1 MDRAPPSLTPAIELL
16 RTSPAPS
23 LTPKN
28 QALPPSS
35 TLVSKVSKSSSSVS
49 VDLPVVDVDPV
60 VSSSSFSSGVPRL
73 PSRGLAPPRRGLHH
87 RTLPELHPA
96 MASVELHL
104 APTCHGHHR
113 GAQLL
118 PAMASIT
125 LCPSSAQLWLAM
137 ATVEGTPP
145 RDGRR
150 QASPYHS
157 RRWPPPE
164 LRPNSTRHID
174 PRAWERG
181 ADFQVHAFA
190 SKQEMDLSYFI
201 EFQKLIQW
209 PSKQQYLNWGYS
221 NTMDDLV
228 LNPVQFYGLQCLHPN
243 EP

>member
-1 MDRAPPSLTPAIELL
+1 MQLIGWFGIRKWKSSSIPTGIRNTSMPCSSIRSFTPRFYMELSLARKKKSPWEDMDRAPPSLTPAIELL

-125 LCPSSAQLWLAM
+125 LCPSSAQL
-137 ATVEGTPP
+137 
-145 RDGRR
+145 
-150 QASPYHS
+150 
-157 RRWPPPE
+157 
-164 LRPNSTRHID
+164 
-174 PRAWERG
+174 
-181 ADFQVHAFA
+181 
-190 SKQEMDLSYFI
+190 
-201 EFQKLIQW
+201 
-209 PSKQQYLNWGYS
+209 
-221 NTMDDLV
+221 
-228 LNPVQFYGLQCLHPN
+228 
-243 EP
+243 

>member
-1 MDRAPPSLTPAIELL
+1 MVWNSKVEIKFNTNRYSQHLHALFLNTKLHPSVLHGIESCKKKKSPREDMDRAPPSLTPAIELL

-118 PAMASIT
+118 PTMASIT
-125 LCPSSAQLWLAM
+125 LCPSSAQL
-137 ATVEGTPP
+137 
-145 RDGRR
+145 
-150 QASPYHS
+150 
-157 RRWPPPE
+157 
-164 LRPNSTRHID
+164 
-174 PRAWERG
+174 
-181 ADFQVHAFA
+181 
-190 SKQEMDLSYFI
+190 
-201 EFQKLIQW
+201 
-209 PSKQQYLNWGYS
+209 
-221 NTMDDLV
+221 
-228 LNPVQFYGLQCLHPN
+228 
-243 EP
+243 